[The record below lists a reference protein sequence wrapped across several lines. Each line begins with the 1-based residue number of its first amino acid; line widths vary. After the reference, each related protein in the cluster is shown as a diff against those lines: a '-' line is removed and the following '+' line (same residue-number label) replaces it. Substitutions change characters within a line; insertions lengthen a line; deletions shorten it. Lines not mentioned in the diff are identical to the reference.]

1 MNQPQRESSGTAGE
15 ELAASRPL
23 DPTPPHL
30 DHLYGVKGW
39 LKFIVVGNLYFAPIF
54 IGLRNI
60 VAWIGFVAMAE
71 EHPGIILIG
80 LLSTG
85 VDSVLTYMGIQAA
98 RALRDIRTGA
108 VQQFKHLL
116 KLRLGWTLLGSP
128 LLFLGWSLSGLDP
141 EGLFPDAIKSVVLGV
156 IGFTIGWSY
165 FSVSKRVK
173 ATYPDWNV

>member
-1 MNQPQRESSGTAGE
+1 
-15 ELAASRPL
+15 
-23 DPTPPHL
+23 
-30 DHLYGVKGW
+30 LYR
-39 LKFIVVGNLYFAPIF
+39 APIF
-54 IGLRNI
+54 IGLRII
-60 VAWIGFVAMAE
+60 VEWIGFFILARK
-71 EHPGIILIG
+71 HPGIILVG

-85 VDSVLTYMGIQAA
+85 VDFVLMYMGIQAA
-98 RALRDIRTGA
+98 RTLRDIRTGA

-116 KLRLGWTLLGSP
+116 KLRLGWTLLGAP

-141 EGLFPDAIKSVVLGV
+141 RDLFPDVIKSVVLGV